1 MEKKS
6 NGKVI
11 FITALIS
18 VISTLVVV
26 VGILFVI
33 GTVSSV
39 KTVSS
44 VNSAK
49 TVISENN
56 LDGYYENNSFLGT
69 TNIEI
74 KGTEADIMWKGYEYV
89 GDLNPKTK
97 TIEFD
102 GKKLKYQVKAGKLVI
117 ENDDKKS
124 DIKDV
129 IFTKRDKEEAERERK
144 KQEEKEEQEAKEEE
158 RKSSSSSS
166 DED

>member
-18 VISTLVVV
+18 VISTLVLV
-26 VGILFVI
+26 VGIFFAVRA
-33 GTVSSV
+33 VSSLNSARA
-39 KTVSS
+39 VSS

-74 KGTEADIMWKGYEYV
+74 KGTEADIMWKGKEYV
-89 GDLNPKTK
+89 GDINPKTK
-97 TIEFD
+97 TIKFGD
-102 GKKLKYQVKAGKLVI
+102 KKLKYQVKAGKLAI
-117 ENDDKKS
+117 EDDDKTNVT
-124 DIKDV
+124 KDV
-129 IFTKRDKEEAERERK
+129 IFKKRDKEEAERERK
-144 KQEEKEEQEAKEEE
+144 KLEEKAEKED
-158 RKSSSSSS
+158 SS
-166 DED
+166 DDD

>member
-18 VISTLVVV
+18 VLSTLVLV

-39 KTVSS
+39 RTGSS
-44 VNSAK
+44 VNSARIGSS
-49 TVISENN
+49 VNS
-56 LDGYYENNSFLGT
+56 LDGYYENNSFLGR

-74 KGTEADIMWKGYEYV
+74 KGNEAVIMWKGYEYV
-89 GDLNPKTK
+89 GELDPKTK

-102 GKKLKYQVKAGKLVI
+102 DKKLKYQVKLGRLVI

-129 IFTKRDKEEAERERK
+129 IFKKRDKEEAERERK
-144 KQEEKEEQEAKEEE
+144 KQEEKAEKEEE
-158 RKSSSSSS
+158 EEEKSSSSSS
-166 DED
+166 DDD

>member
-18 VISTLVVV
+18 VISTLVLV
-26 VGILFVI
+26 VGIFFA
-33 GTVSSV
+33 V

-44 VNSAK
+44 VNS
-49 TVISENN
+49 
-56 LDGYYENNSFLGT
+56 LDGYYETDAFT
-69 TNIEI
+69 YITHIEI
-74 KGTEADIMWKGYEYV
+74 KGNEIDVVWNGDEYV

-117 ENDDKKS
+117 ENDDKDS
-124 DIKDV
+124 DTKDV
-129 IFTKRDKEEAERERK
+129 IFKKIDKEELEREKK
-144 KQEEKEEQEAKEEE
+144 KQE
-158 RKSSSSSS
+158 
-166 DED
+166 

>member
-18 VISTLVVV
+18 VISTLVLV
-26 VGILFVI
+26 VGIFFAVRA
-33 GTVSSV
+33 VRSV
-39 KTVSS
+39 KTVSH

-56 LDGYYENNSFLGT
+56 LDGYYESDSFVFT

-89 GDLNPKTK
+89 GDLDPKTK

-117 ENDDKKS
+117 ENDDKDSKT
-124 DIKDV
+124 KDV
-129 IFTKRDKEEAERERK
+129 IFKKKDKEEAEREKK
-144 KQEEKEEQEAKEEE
+144 KQEEKAEKEDKED
-158 RKSSSSSS
+158 SS
-166 DED
+166 DDDE

>member
-18 VISTLVVV
+18 VISTLVLV
-26 VGILFVI
+26 VGIFFVVRA
-33 GTVSSV
+33 VSSV

-56 LDGYYENNSFLGT
+56 LDGYYENDSFLGT
-69 TNIEI
+69 TSIEI

-89 GDLNPKTK
+89 GDINPKTK
-97 TIEFD
+97 TIEFGD
-102 GKKLKYQVKAGKLVI
+102 KKLKYQVKAGKLVV
-117 ENDDKKS
+117 EDDDKTNKT
-124 DIKDV
+124 KDV
-129 IFTKRDKEEAERERK
+129 IFKKRDKEEAERERK
-144 KQEEKEEQEAKEEE
+144 KQEEKAEKEDKED
-158 RKSSSSSS
+158 SS
-166 DED
+166 DDDE

>member
-18 VISTLVVV
+18 VISTLVSV
-26 VGILFVI
+26 VGIFFAVR
-33 GTVSSV
+33 TFSN
-39 KTVSS
+39 
-44 VNSAK
+44 VNS
-49 TVISENN
+49 
-56 LDGYYENNSFLGT
+56 LDGYYESKSFLFT

-74 KGTEADIMWKGYEYV
+74 KGNEADIMWKGYEYV

-97 TIEFD
+97 TIDFD

-117 ENDDKKS
+117 ENDDKDS

-144 KQEEKEEQEAKEEE
+144 KQEEKAEKEDEED
-158 RKSSSSSS
+158 SSSSSS
-166 DED
+166 DDD